1 MYCITH
7 AWSGSFLE
15 MVAALAEELAPAHGC
30 ESLDE
35 DIYVWLDL
43 FALDH
48 TSAAPSVVVEAGIAV
63 EEAQAACSKG
73 EVMGGA
79 GRGAPCRGGVD
90 RGGGGT
96 GCMQQG

>member
-79 GRGAPCRGGVD
+79 RGAPCLGVA
-90 RGGGGT
+90 
-96 GCMQQG
+96 